1 MRSARGTKAW
11 STGWRRT
18 GRSPRRSAATGGGWS
33 RPSRVREPQ
42 YLYLTTTGRVTGRPR
57 DIEIWFV
64 ARSGTLYV
72 LAEHFHD
79 AQWVKNIARDPRV
92 RVRLG
97 EREFGAV
104 ARPLDREREADEWQA
119 AQRLAREKYGWGE
132 GLPVRI
138 TPDTPP

>member
-1 MRSARGTKAW
+1 MWYKGSDSGSEGAEASGALETGSVKVGA
-11 STGWRRT
+11 STG
-18 GRSPRRSAATGGGWS
+18 
-33 RPSRVREPQ
+33 
-42 YLYLTTTGRVTGRPR
+42 
-57 DIEIWFV
+57 IEIWFV

-72 LAEHFHD
+72 LAEQFHD